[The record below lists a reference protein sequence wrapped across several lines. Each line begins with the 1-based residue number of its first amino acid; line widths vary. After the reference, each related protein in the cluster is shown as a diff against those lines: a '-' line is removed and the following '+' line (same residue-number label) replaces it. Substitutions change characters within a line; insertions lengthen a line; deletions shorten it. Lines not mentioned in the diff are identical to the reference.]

1 MSNAKK
7 QLEDVGA
14 VIGYQ
19 PNLNYEKEKQHK
31 EVSITFES
39 DINYSSIVNQIEQLS
54 PVTLIKNLDHSIDT
68 IKKLVTRLTDAFNNN
83 EWSKYN
89 QISSL
94 INAIEGGNQDYVE
107 EFVNQHSSQITGS
120 IIPEII
126 KDIIDVSKLLNEAKK
141 EISNLYFGEEFIVIK
156 EAEDKIKDYL
166 TNIKENESAGKDEKN
181 NYPIMAY
188 DSILNSSLNVINS
201 NILKEC
207 ILLTDS
213 VFNVDNSSASINQKE
228 FIIKM
233 YNEINEAINTRKQ
246 LHQAQQNV
254 EIMKKTLYNYYE
266 KRQNLIMLYDL
277 LSKSPESI
285 YVGQKIQFAQNE
297 LVRAIKN
304 VNKIFVGSQVY
315 LQEIQKL
322 EKEKLILSNIYAT
335 FNHNS

>member
-1 MSNAKK
+1 
-7 QLEDVGA
+7 
-14 VIGYQ
+14 
-19 PNLNYEKEKQHK
+19 
-31 EVSITFES
+31 
-39 DINYSSIVNQIEQLS
+39 
-54 PVTLIKNLDHSIDT
+54 
-68 IKKLVTRLTDAFNNN
+68 
-83 EWSKYN
+83 
-89 QISSL
+89 
-94 INAIEGGNQDYVE
+94 
-107 EFVNQHSSQITGS
+107 
-120 IIPEII
+120 
-126 KDIIDVSKLLNEAKK
+126 
-141 EISNLYFGEEFIVIK
+141 
-156 EAEDKIKDYL
+156 
-166 TNIKENESAGKDEKN
+166 
-181 NYPIMAY
+181 
-188 DSILNSSLNVINS
+188 
-201 NILKEC
+201 
-207 ILLTDS
+207 
-213 VFNVDNSSASINQKE
+213 
-228 FIIKM
+228 M